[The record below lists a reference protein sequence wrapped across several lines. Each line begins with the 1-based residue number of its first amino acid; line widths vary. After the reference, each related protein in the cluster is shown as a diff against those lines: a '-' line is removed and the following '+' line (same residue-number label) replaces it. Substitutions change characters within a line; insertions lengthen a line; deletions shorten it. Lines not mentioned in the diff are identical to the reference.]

1 MPTKKT
7 KNMKKT
13 TVKTKP
19 VMEQKCVCGE
29 NCRCHCHGGAHWLKH
44 LLVWAIIFA
53 LGMVCG
59 KILCHGHCHK
69 GMPKMHPV
77 FVNGCLDMQSID
89 CPKMQEKLATA
100 DVNGDE
106 CISVEEFKA
115 MKKEMKKG
123 MRGPKG
129 FRGPR
134 MDEPKAE

>member
-1 MPTKKT
+1 
-7 KNMKKT
+7 
-13 TVKTKP
+13 
-19 VMEQKCVCGE
+19 
-29 NCRCHCHGGAHWLKH
+29 
-44 LLVWAIIFA
+44 
-53 LGMVCG
+53 
-59 KILCHGHCHK
+59 
-69 GMPKMHPV
+69 
-77 FVNGCLDMQSID
+77 
-89 CPKMQEKLATA
+89 MQEKLATA